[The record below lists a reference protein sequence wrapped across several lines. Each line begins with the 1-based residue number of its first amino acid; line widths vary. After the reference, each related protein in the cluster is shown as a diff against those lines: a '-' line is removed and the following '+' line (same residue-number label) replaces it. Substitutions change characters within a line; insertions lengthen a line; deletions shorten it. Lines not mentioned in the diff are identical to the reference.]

1 MHILLLSAGGGGG
14 NILRSVKAAFRRDVA
29 VAQKTDA
36 RYAERLRRAVAT
48 RFLDTNEFALS
59 DLPREERFLIGAQ
72 TTGRLG
78 ARHDPTVA
86 LEALNESRSEVEALF
101 GRYSIVILIGTGGKG
116 TGSGT
121 MFPLAQI
128 ARRQKKLVIP
138 IFVRPSF
145 ERHEVDKR
153 HYDYAVTAIDQF
165 DAAGIRLIEI
175 LNDRGY
181 AEHDPQP
188 QPVVW
193 ERMNLPIARG
203 LRGLIYVLWDLSQVD
218 PSDLSILFAGDGRL
232 RIGFSEIDPPDG
244 SEPTDEQVEQAVRRC
259 GDNPYYAFNKPAG
272 TSLVCIQGN
281 WSNLV
286 DAKIKRGLA
295 AAMGVDATSP
305 YSPLYARAM
314 GTPKPWGVSTLF
326 AEYTGRHRPLDVD
339 WSLERGVRT
348 FASSHR
354 LAPESIVV
362 EEAALVAA
370 KTPQSLDSRVD
381 QALAEDKPLDS
392 PSEAL
397 LARGKPLDSTSEALL
412 ARDKPLDSPS
422 EAPLARSK
430 PRESRSEPLLARD
443 SPRVLAFS
451 TFWEFAVAVNRADPA
466 ALALAFDGA
475 TSDIPID
482 GAELRKLLG
491 MKWFR
496 TVLDRLSHDWRE
508 RVLTVL
514 IDSAAVPDHMMKLRR
529 QPIRLHELTYEQ
541 LQEID
546 AKTIVPDWVRPD
558 LDLLITVGRFWGA
571 EAMKR
576 VRFIEAPERPEP
588 SMMESLL
595 ERFRS

>member
-29 VAQKTDA
+29 VAHKTDA
-36 RYAERLRRAVAT
+36 RYAERLKRAVAT

-101 GRYSIVILIGTGGKG
+101 ARYSIIILVGTGGKG

-121 MFPLAQI
+121 MFPLARI
-128 ARRQKKLVIP
+128 ARQQKKLVIP

-153 HYDYAVTAIDQF
+153 HYDYAVSAIDQF

-232 RIGFSEIDPPDG
+232 RIGFAEIDPPDG
-244 SEPTDEQVEQAVRRC
+244 CEPTDEQVEQAVRRC
-259 GDNPYYAFNKPAG
+259 GDNTYYAFNKPAG

-326 AEYTGRHRPLDVD
+326 AEYTGTHRPLDVD

-348 FASSHR
+348 FASSLR
-354 LAPESIVV
+354 LPPESIVV
-362 EEAALVAA
+362 EEAPLVAA
-370 KTPQSLDSRVD
+370 KTSQSLDSGVD
-381 QALAEDKPLDS
+381 QTLDGDEPLDSPEAQLARDESLDSLEASLALDKPLDS
-392 PSEAL
+392 PESL
-397 LARGKPLDSTSEALL
+397 P
-412 ARDKPLDSPS
+412 RD
-422 EAPLARSK
+422 K
-430 PRESRSEPLLARD
+430 PRESRSEPPLAQDR
-443 SPRVLAFS
+443 PRVLAFS

-475 TSDIPID
+475 TSNIPID

-508 RVLTVL
+508 RVLAVL
-514 IDSAAVPDHMMKLRR
+514 IESAAVPDHMMKFRK

-576 VRFIEAPERPEP
+576 VRFIEAPERPGP